1 MKILIHRKFCD
12 HFGTF
17 KQYGERAINPFL
29 WVISEGREG
38 EVLELSQIN
47 DIKRGELPRD
57 TRKDIIIIIII
68 IRIIQCLEPPSLLAA
83 PAPGLPIMA
92 APVPASA
99 QATAINLKN

>member
-1 MKILIHRKFCD
+1 M
-12 HFGTF
+12 
-17 KQYGERAINPFL
+17 
-29 WVISEGREG
+29 ISEGREG

-68 IRIIQCLEPPSLLAA
+68 RIIQCLEPPSLLAA

-99 QATAINLKN
+99 PATAINLKKLILKNNLRICLV